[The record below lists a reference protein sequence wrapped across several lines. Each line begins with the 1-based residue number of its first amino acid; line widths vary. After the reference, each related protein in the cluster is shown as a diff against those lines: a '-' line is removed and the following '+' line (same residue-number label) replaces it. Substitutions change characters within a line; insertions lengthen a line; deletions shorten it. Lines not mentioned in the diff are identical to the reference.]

1 MHLVL
6 AFILLLAQP
15 GGGAAGYAVNLN
27 RAQAEAH
34 VDSLGG
40 DYIELKAKFQPHW
53 ATSMGIPG
61 YDGRLARYTGQNVS
75 RSLRRCFGIRRK
87 LTSFE
92 EDTLSISGWVDQQLL
107 LAEIQKHEYWFAVQT
122 TWRRSPLPYTDA
134 IIEGIVSLMLSGRED
149 SLSEHLASRLADIP
163 NVVAD
168 ARENVTDPIKL
179 HCEVAAAD
187 LRAFVP
193 ALEAERLGDE
203 TAIDAG
209 IVTQDVLRDARGA
222 IEGFA
227 DFIDSL
233 AVGGEVVEGLGAEEY
248 ASYLA
253 TAYMLEEPLEKV
265 VDEAKRAMEQARVK
279 KIELRGTTDREII
292 ARLPDGSRPETDEDP
307 ADEYREG
314 LGSALKRMEMLEIL
328 NVTSGDG
335 LVEVSAWPPL
345 VPAAEGLLYGRPDVS
360 GGSPGGRILM
370 QVAEHPARTSEDARA
385 WRWAAVLLSSY
396 PVLHPAE
403 VRLLDHPSAV
413 RRYIRSSMGRDG
425 WDLYFSTV
433 IASPVPVDG
442 PEQLAK
448 WTNLVYYAAAAIAE
462 INIHTGEWNLDEAAD
477 FIAEKTL
484 RERELA
490 LEDARRYAVAPGTG
504 IGYLLGRREIIRLRE
519 RYKKF
524 KRNSFDL
531 KEFHDTLLSCGY
543 LPPYLLS
550 IEVMSK
556 GMGRE

>member
-1 MHLVL
+1 
-6 AFILLLAQP
+6 
-15 GGGAAGYAVNLN
+15 
-27 RAQAEAH
+27 
-34 VDSLGG
+34 
-40 DYIELKAKFQPHW
+40 
-53 ATSMGIPG
+53 
-61 YDGRLARYTGQNVS
+61 
-75 RSLRRCFGIRRK
+75 
-87 LTSFE
+87 
-92 EDTLSISGWVDQQLL
+92 
-107 LAEIQKHEYWFAVQT
+107 
-122 TWRRSPLPYTDA
+122 
-134 IIEGIVSLMLSGRED
+134 
-149 SLSEHLASRLADIP
+149 
-163 NVVAD
+163 
-168 ARENVTDPIKL
+168 
-179 HCEVAAAD
+179 
-187 LRAFVP
+187 
-193 ALEAERLGDE
+193 
-203 TAIDAG
+203 
-209 IVTQDVLRDARGA
+209 
-222 IEGFA
+222 
-227 DFIDSL
+227 
-233 AVGGEVVEGLGAEEY
+233 
-248 ASYLA
+248 
-253 TAYMLEEPLEKV
+253 
-265 VDEAKRAMEQARVK
+265 
-279 KIELRGTTDREII
+279 
-292 ARLPDGSRPETDEDP
+292 
-307 ADEYREG
+307 
-314 LGSALKRMEMLEIL
+314 
-328 NVTSGDG
+328 
-335 LVEVSAWPPL
+335 
-345 VPAAEGLLYGRPDVS
+345 
-360 GGSPGGRILM
+360 M